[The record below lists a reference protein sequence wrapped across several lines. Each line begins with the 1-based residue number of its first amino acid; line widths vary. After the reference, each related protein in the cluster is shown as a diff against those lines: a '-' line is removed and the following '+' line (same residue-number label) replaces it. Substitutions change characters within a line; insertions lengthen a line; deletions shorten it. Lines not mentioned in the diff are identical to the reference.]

1 MKSNTSQRNSLST
14 GWHKVRNTCI
24 GIAVG
29 YQQTTKLNHSNL
41 DSLGWD
47 AGVYGAAA
55 RIAVIEVSNQD
66 ICQVNVI
73 PVSAHPP
80 LGVRDYLA
88 TALFA
93 TSWLFEIGTCWLP
106 CHFIL
111 RCWPSRHSNPISSA
125 FHTSLS
131 GVTSC
136 LIRS

>member
-1 MKSNTSQRNSLST
+1 MKSNTSQRNSPST
-14 GWHKVRNTCI
+14 GWHKVRNTGI
-24 GIAVG
+24 SIAVG

-47 AGVYGAAA
+47 AGVYGTAA
-55 RIAVIEVSNQD
+55 RIVIIEVSNQD

-93 TSWLFEIGTCWLP
+93 ASWLFEIVADHQKTTWRRRKENKD
-106 CHFIL
+106 HDEKFITGGL
-111 RCWPSRHSNPISSA
+111 WSLSRHPKYVI
-125 FHTSLS
+125 
-131 GVTSC
+131 
-136 LIRS
+136 